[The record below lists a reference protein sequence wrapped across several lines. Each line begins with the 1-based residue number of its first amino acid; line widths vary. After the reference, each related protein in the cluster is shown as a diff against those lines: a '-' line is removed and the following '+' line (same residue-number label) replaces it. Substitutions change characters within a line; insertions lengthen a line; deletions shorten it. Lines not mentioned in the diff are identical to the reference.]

1 VVVPDTPGAA
11 PGLLHGH
18 TLEESGT

>member
-11 PGLLHGH
+11 AGELPLC